1 MPPKR
6 SNKKKV
12 FKNPLKKGVRSREF
26 ETTSKSTSKN
36 KIIINIGTGKKVARS
51 REPTPFNQNNTV
63 YGASQKMNLAMLA
76 LAQQSQPRFIQTP
89 TQLIR
94 ETIQERMDTTSIDA
108 ITRRIQA
115 LEGGAVLTPI
125 PAPAPAPPP
134 PPPTPAPPPPTPTPT
149 PPPPPTPTPPPPKSV
164 PPKSAP
170 SPPIFV
176 VTPDIMQEGRTLL
189 KKTTPNK
196 KAIIEKSPLL
206 TELLENTKL
215 IGGDDDEAGPSYS
228 RITPLKTPETGK
240 PKKTVINPFTQRDIV
255 VGGPTYQRL
264 LREGRIKK

>member
-134 PPPTPAPPPPTPTPT
+134 PPPTPT
-149 PPPPPTPTPPPPKSV
+149 PPPPP
-164 PPKSAP
+164 KSA
-170 SPPIFV
+170 PPIFV
-176 VTPDIMQEGRTLL
+176 VTPDIMQDGKTRL
-189 KKTTPNK
+189 KPTPPRQPPRKEETNRDK
-196 KAIIEKSPLL
+196 FL
-206 TELLENTKL
+206 TDILENTIL
-215 IGGDDDEAGPSYS
+215 IGGDDDEAGPSTS
-228 RITPLKTPETGK
+228 NIA
-240 PKKTVINPFTQRDIV
+240 PKQLPREKIINPITQRFIYVGSQTYDNLVRDNIIEDIRM
-255 VGGPTYQRL
+255 T
-264 LREGRIKK
+264 